1 MEFFK
6 GRTVKVGQEV
16 DVYRNLHHGGYSI
29 RCSRSK
35 MVLARCDSV
44 RITDCEFRVSEP
56 GRQKVLEFKR
66 KSVHA
71 YIKGIYVAADEA
83 LEDHSDMTRVIY
95 YNPYE
100 TDLFKD
106 ITTNEP
112 IKKMDEVFCYGK
124 VVYARE
130 KEINSKENE
139 QLSLL

>member
-6 GRTVKVGQEV
+6 GRTVTIGQEV

-44 RITDCEFRVSEP
+44 RITNCEFRVSEP
-56 GRQKVLEFKR
+56 GRKKVLESKR

-71 YIKGIYVAADEA
+71 YIKGVFVAADES
-83 LEDHSDMTRVIY
+83 LKDHSDMTRVIY
-95 YNPYE
+95 YNPYK

-106 ITTNEP
+106 VTTNEP
-112 IKKMDEVFCYGK
+112 VKKMGEVFCYGK
-124 VVYARE
+124 VVYARGEECSQPE
-130 KEINSKENE
+130 KE